1 MSLPSGSALGPYE
14 IIELIGAGG
23 MGEVY
28 RARDVRLGRGVAV
41 KIMRASAMADDEAT
55 RRLVAEA
62 RVAASLSHPHVAQIY
77 DIGER
82 EGLPYIVMEL
92 VEGISLETKLATGP
106 LPIPEIITIGQALT
120 SALAEAHRRRV
131 IHRDIKPANILI
143 TPTGHVKVLD
153 FGIAKLVET
162 DAAGRNLSVSSTGV
176 AVGTAS
182 YMSPEQAL
190 GERITPATDVFSAGV
205 VLYRMVSGAL
215 PFAGT
220 NMFQII
226 DRILHADPPP
236 LTRPDLPPEL
246 RRVIRQA
253 LEKKP
258 EARYPDGAALE
269 EALAAAVTRDGSAQ
283 DKIGIAVLPF
293 EDLSPD
299 RDNEYFSSGLA
310 EEITAALSN
319 IESLALVPRLT
330 TSRYLSTSN
339 DIRALAADLNVR
351 YLLQGSV
358 RKASDALRITTQLID
373 SAANSTIWAET
384 YRGTLQNVFEIQEE
398 VSRKVVSALMLKL
411 SPREKVTLG
420 KRPTLD
426 PEAFDFYLKGRHHLD
441 IGTKRDLDL
450 ALSLFDR
457 ALVRDPRY
465 AAAHAGTAATA
476 AAYYEY
482 YDRTEAWL
490 NRAVESALKA
500 LMYDATLSEAYA
512 ALALAYFNK
521 GSVDDSRDACRRA
534 IELDPENW
542 IGYWTLGRIHYVTGR
557 TEEAI
562 EVLRR
567 VIALKHDFY
576 VGYFTLRMV
585 CQSIGRDDI
594 YRPYLGRLID
604 EILPRYLERNPHDAR
619 ARNCFGVELSMAGRM
634 DEGRAQ
640 SERALADAP
649 DDPMVLYA
657 TACYQAMFGD
667 RDYALKILERAID
680 AGFANLGYIEHDP
693 DLRSLHGDPRYEELM
708 RGPRSAGAPLAPKR

>member
-220 NMFQII
+220 NVFQII

-269 EALAAAVTRDGSAQ
+269 EALAAAVTRDGSTQ

-299 RDNEYFSSGLA
+299 RDNEYFSSGL
-310 EEITAALSN
+310 
-319 IESLALVPRLT
+319 VDRL
-330 TSRYLSTSN
+330 
-339 DIRALAADLNVR
+339 
-351 YLLQGSV
+351 
-358 RKASDALRITTQLID
+358 
-373 SAANSTIWAET
+373 
-384 YRGTLQNVFEIQEE
+384 
-398 VSRKVVSALMLKL
+398 
-411 SPREKVTLG
+411 
-420 KRPTLD
+420 
-426 PEAFDFYLKGRHHLD
+426 
-441 IGTKRDLDL
+441 
-450 ALSLFDR
+450 
-457 ALVRDPRY
+457 
-465 AAAHAGTAATA
+465 
-476 AAYYEY
+476 
-482 YDRTEAWL
+482 
-490 NRAVESALKA
+490 
-500 LMYDATLSEAYA
+500 
-512 ALALAYFNK
+512 
-521 GSVDDSRDACRRA
+521 
-534 IELDPENW
+534 
-542 IGYWTLGRIHYVTGR
+542 
-557 TEEAI
+557 
-562 EVLRR
+562 
-567 VIALKHDFY
+567 
-576 VGYFTLRMV
+576 
-585 CQSIGRDDI
+585 
-594 YRPYLGRLID
+594 
-604 EILPRYLERNPHDAR
+604 
-619 ARNCFGVELSMAGRM
+619 
-634 DEGRAQ
+634 
-640 SERALADAP
+640 
-649 DDPMVLYA
+649 
-657 TACYQAMFGD
+657 
-667 RDYALKILERAID
+667 
-680 AGFANLGYIEHDP
+680 
-693 DLRSLHGDPRYEELM
+693 
-708 RGPRSAGAPLAPKR
+708 